1 MFINH
6 LNNIIDLT
14 TQNPGCS
21 SKLKMYDV
29 MVGISN
35 SNTSHNFCYLKPNKC
50 RTKSIMVD
58 ENIPF
63 KLYAKR
69 TSFLSIYCN
78 VKCTIPIFYVN
89 LIFFTF
95 PFV

>member
-6 LNNIIDLT
+6 LNNIIDLNI
-14 TQNPGCS
+14 QNPGCS

-35 SNTSHNFCYLKPNKC
+35 SNRSHNLCYLKPNKC
-50 RTKSIMVD
+50 RTESMVD

-69 TSFLSIYCN
+69 TSFLRYILQYKMFSNILC
-78 VKCTIPIFYVN
+78 
-89 LIFFTF
+89 
-95 PFV
+95 